1 MEKFVPYAKLSKK
14 KQREIDRARR
24 GSWNGVN
31 PVTRKEKNQKVY
43 DRKKALKW
51 SHYDDPFQGFCV
63 FQNPLSKARKRVLS
77 MLMMSSMGIHVLSDR
92 VILRS

>member
-14 KQREIDRARR
+14 KQREINRAKR

-31 PVTRKEKNQKVY
+31 PVTRKEKNQKLY

-51 SHYDDPFQGFCV
+51 ERYDDPFQGFH
-63 FQNPLSKARKRVLS
+63 FIQKPSSKTRKRPPS
-77 MLMMSSMGIHVLSDR
+77 MLIMSSTAIQAPSCMTTT
-92 VILRS
+92 RS